1 MITGDLLSA
10 SSLVLASVA
19 LLYATWY
26 DALSQARET
35 PRPRFRTDRDPAIKQ
50 LTSALRSRALPL
62 LVASILMA
70 AVLAPPALATA
81 WNAIA
86 EGRGEPYNPTK
97 AAFVIVWLLCCTV
110 ATSTASASCVL
121 FAMLRDFKRDE

>member
-26 DALSQARET
+26 DALNQARGT
-35 PRPRFRTDRDPAIKQ
+35 PKKRFRADREPAIEH

-62 LVASILMA
+62 LVASVLMA

-81 WNAIA
+81 WHAIA
-86 EGRGEPYNPTK
+86 EGHGEPYNPTK

-110 ATSTASASCVL
+110 ATSTASASCSL
-121 FAMLRDFKRDE
+121 FVMLRDFKRND